1 MHLQQKQLGTPG
13 RCNYS
18 HLHSFKNEGKYLKT
32 SYVYFKCRMQGR
44 DALATT
50 DNRGDEWGIKE
61 EENRERS
68 VLL

>member
-1 MHLQQKQLGTPG
+1 M
-13 RCNYS
+13 CIS
-18 HLHSFKNEGKYLKT
+18 S
-32 SYVYFKCRMQGR
+32 VVCRVGR

-61 EENRERS
+61 EENGEERF